1 MFVVPGIV
9 PIFIPFGYA
18 NIGKTVMIQRLIRY
32 LYHQG
37 FIVQPELV
45 FNPSPDYQHTCERYM
60 WEAQH
65 SLPQATAVNDTILL
79 RVLNRNGMAV
89 CYILDIAGEC
99 QYDMYHPHVVMSV
112 EMNAIIHTPNKKI
125 WGFMVDNGVQLDSN
139 QQQQYVNLIRN
150 YAINVL
156 EPKDKEIF
164 IYSKVDQTQW
174 GYGNVNVSWR
184 VLFDTIDS
192 QYPNIFEPFE
202 ETNAFKRLIKGKY
215 RFILQPFHSICIL
228 ENGNNV
234 AFMDGNDHYP
244 QLLWNNLLELIRE
257 K

>member
-1 MFVVPGIV
+1 MFVVPSLL

-32 LYHQG
+32 LYSQG

-45 FNPSPDYQHTCERYM
+45 FNPSPTYQHTCERYM

-65 SLPQATAVNDTILL
+65 PLPHATTVNDTILL
-79 RVLNRNGMAV
+79 RVMNRNGMAV

-99 QYDMYHPHVVMSV
+99 QYDMYHPHVVMSA

-125 WGFMVDNGVQLDSN
+125 WGFLVDNGDQLDYN
-139 QQQQYVNLIRN
+139 QKRQYVNLIRN

-156 EPKDKEIF
+156 EPKDKVIF

-192 QYPNIFEPFE
+192 QYSNIFEPFE
-202 ETNAFKRLIKGKY
+202 ETNTFRRLIKGKY
-215 RFILQPFHSICIL
+215 RFRLQPFQSICIIQ
-228 ENGNNV
+228 NRNDV
-234 AFMDGNDHYP
+234 AFTDGNGHYP
-244 QLLWNNLLELIRE
+244 QLLWNNLQELIRE
-257 K
+257 L

>member
-1 MFVVPGIV
+1 MTAY
-9 PIFIPFGYA
+9 FGYA

-139 QQQQYVNLIRN
+139 QQQQYDKLIKN
-150 YAINVL
+150 YAINEL

-164 IYSKVDQTQW
+164 IVK
-174 GYGNVNVSWR
+174 
-184 VLFDTIDS
+184 
-192 QYPNIFEPFE
+192 
-202 ETNAFKRLIKGKY
+202 
-215 RFILQPFHSICIL
+215 
-228 ENGNNV
+228 
-234 AFMDGNDHYP
+234 
-244 QLLWNNLLELIRE
+244 
-257 K
+257 